1 MQFNSRQ
8 TQLSALKLAVFF
20 VLVLGSEFVYL
31 DTQLTNKLLISLIW
45 LMIWLISAAIFIRLF
60 KFDLWFW
67 ISSIKSLIVHQT
79 LIFMQLS
86 S

>member
-8 TQLSALKLAVFF
+8 TQLSALKLAAFF

-31 DTQLTNKLLISLIW
+31 DTQLTNKLLISSIW
-45 LMIWLISAAIFIRLF
+45 LMIWLISAAIFTRLF